1 MKKFLIYISCVLI
14 ATVCFLG
21 TGEFI
26 ARSVPNPY
34 KYKEEWMQQHHNE
47 VETLVLGGSHTF
59 YGIKPDLFEGIS
71 FNLANVTQLLQYDL
85 YLLNRYECPK
95 LKTVIIPISYSTLFC
110 GELENGKE
118 WYRAIFY
125 KIYMDYPAHS
135 DFSKYNFEFTSHRT
149 FMGKIE
155 KYFSKGVDVGYDAWG
170 WGNTY
175 SLSNKNM
182 VSWQNGNEAREAIKR
197 HTYSDLSN
205 ANVNYSRLVKI
216 IDFCKERNIKLVL
229 ITTPCCDAYNAMID
243 NDQYSRMMEI
253 VRDVEQK
260 YGVIYLDYLR
270 DSRFGD
276 DDFFDSNHLS
286 VNGAAK
292 FTSILKEDII
302 NTDESPW
309 FVGQAAK

>member
-118 WYRAIFY
+118 WYR
-125 KIYMDYPAHS
+125 
-135 DFSKYNFEFTSHRT
+135 
-149 FMGKIE
+149 
-155 KYFSKGVDVGYDAWG
+155 GY
-170 WGNTY
+170 
-175 SLSNKNM
+175 L
-182 VSWQNGNEAREAIKR
+182 I
-197 HTYSDLSN
+197 
-205 ANVNYSRLVKI
+205 SR
-216 IDFCKERNIKLVL
+216 
-229 ITTPCCDAYNAMID
+229 
-243 NDQYSRMMEI
+243 
-253 VRDVEQK
+253 
-260 YGVIYLDYLR
+260 
-270 DSRFGD
+270 
-276 DDFFDSNHLS
+276 
-286 VNGAAK
+286 
-292 FTSILKEDII
+292 
-302 NTDESPW
+302 
-309 FVGQAAK
+309 